1 MIAPILW
8 LSSTI
13 FVYKLLVAPAGYSW
27 IFENYAGTKD
37 YVGFAILGS
46 AMTGYWNN
54 VLWGMGYALD
64 RERWMG
70 TIELLFLAPVSRL
83 TLLIGECLVSLLES
97 SWGVAYMLIVGAL
110 LFGVRINCTNP
121 ILTAVSFAL
130 SVFSMLGIGLF
141 FASVFVLTRGARIL
155 ANSLQTPIYFFS
167 GVSFPVQVLPW
178 WCQWISWCLPMTYGL
193 DAFRKSI
200 LAGATFNDVAFDI
213 YILIAFTTVYLVLG
227 YISLK
232 YLERLSTK
240 KGSMSFY

>member
-1 MIAPILW
+1 
-8 LSSTI
+8 
-13 FVYKLLVAPAGYSW
+13 
-27 IFENYAGTKD
+27 
-37 YVGFAILGS
+37 
-46 AMTGYWNN
+46 
-54 VLWGMGYALD
+54 
-64 RERWMG
+64 MG

-232 YLERLSTK
+232 YLERLSAK